1 MSKERLC
8 VSVAV
13 VHRSQWCMTP
23 VTYRWI
29 SRARDFVPEGLAGW
43 QGSAFVRS
51 SPGGSGSGGPRLPF
65 ENSDLGDDY
74 QGRGPPSAVSTVSS
88 VCPLALFR
96 MQTES

>member
-43 QGSAFVRS
+43 QGVCICKK
-51 SPGGSGSGGPRLPF
+51 LPWWF
-65 ENSDLGDDY
+65 WFGW
-74 QGRGPPSAVSTVSS
+74 PSV
-88 VCPLALFR
+88 AL
-96 MQTES
+96 